1 MEEKIRLNPF
11 IRPDIVAGY
20 ETWYQT
26 VGLHAD
32 QQEKSLMKWLL
43 AHFQHAKTILE
54 VGCGTGHFTRWL
66 GVLGMQAAGLD
77 LSHPMLEEA
86 KGLGSAAYLQ
96 GDALM
101 LPFLSKS
108 IDLVAMIT
116 TLEFLS
122 EPGQGLAEAR
132 RVAREGLIL
141 GVLNAKSHLGQRYKR
156 EGGPIWKNAR
166 FFTPDELLQMIQET
180 IGDEAGVSWRTT
192 LWPLW
197 PGALPLPWGGF
208 IGMAVKFFDAHMED
222 K

>member
-1 MEEKIRLNPF
+1 VEKKIRLNPF
-11 IRPDIVAGY
+11 IRPEIVAGY

-26 VGLHAD
+26 VGRNAD
-32 QQEKSLMKWLL
+32 QQEKILLKWLL
-43 AHFQHAKTILE
+43 AHFKHAKTILE
-54 VGCGTGHFTRWL
+54 VGCGTGHFTRWF
-66 GVLGMQAAGLD
+66 GILGMQAVGLD

-86 KGLGSAAYLQ
+86 KSLGGPIYLQ

-122 EPGQGLAEAR
+122 KPGQGLAEAR

-141 GVLNAKSHLGQRYKR
+141 GVLNAKSRLGQRYKR
-156 EGGPIWKNAR
+156 EGGPIWEVAR
-166 FFTPDELLQMIQET
+166 FFTPDELVQLIQET
-180 IGDEAGVSWRTT
+180 IGGEADVSWRTT
-192 LWPLW
+192 LWQFW
-197 PGALPLPWGGF
+197 PGTLPLPWGGF
-208 IGMAVKFFDAHMED
+208 IGMAVKLFDAHLKE